1 MALHRVYFCIRFLP
15 PMGVLG
21 DIAHARDPAYQVR
34 GIIAARVLATQYG
47 SAACERVR
55 GGPRAGSAAIRDI
68 LMRVVQQ
75 HARCVPNPEAF
86 VEVHVRSAR
95 LTDLDAAAR
104 ILVRDDADPL
114 SQRNDADYL
123 RNLLFV
129 PSATVVVAEADRRV
143 VGAGVL
149 AIRPS
154 VRSGPFVGIIDELGL
169 ARAELDTAERRRVA
183 DELVEHLA
191 TSARNKGCTRVE
203 VSEPLASAE
212 PSLWKRLGFASR
224 GRTLGR
230 IIG

>member
-1 MALHRVYFCIRFLP
+1 
-15 PMGVLG
+15 
-21 DIAHARDPAYQVR
+21 
-34 GIIAARVLATQYG
+34 
-47 SAACERVR
+47 
-55 GGPRAGSAAIRDI
+55 
-68 LMRVVQQ
+68 
-75 HARCVPNPEAF
+75 

-95 LTDLDAAAR
+95 HTDLDAAAR
-104 ILVRDDADPL
+104 ILVRGDGETAKGRGDV
-114 SQRNDADYL
+114 DYL

-129 PSATVVVAEADRRV
+129 PSATVAVAESERRV
-143 VGAGVL
+143 VGVGVL

-154 VRSGPFVGIIDELGL
+154 VRSGPFVGIIDELGIPQAATL
-169 ARAELDTAERRRVA
+169 GAAERRRVA

-230 IIG
+230 SIG